1 MDFSYLDSWMEKELR
16 QEEVEETGQG
26 YRNIWIVAETSQGS
40 LSMPTLEVMGQA
52 RDLADQ
58 IGVYVYG
65 ALLGE
70 TGEPLTEELL
80 AYGADKI
87 LVADDPTHPDRLAR
101 YHPETYTKTLEDLVN
116 RYHPEILLLPASPQG
131 NDLAPRLAQRLNTG
145 LTSHCI
151 KLEIDMAERLLLST
165 CPILGGEV
173 YHTYTCPMA
182 RPQMATLQPG
192 YFRLPSRDSSRS
204 GEVQKVAV
212 DLEGISG
219 RLTWSSL
226 DAAPFQQPV
235 SLSKASIVVS
245 AGRGMGDGQ
254 GFELVKQLAAALG
267 GVVAGS
273 RGAFDQGWITEDQ
286 IVGVGG
292 QMIAPRLY
300 VACGISGD
308 IHHYFGVQDAKFV
321 LAINPD
327 EQAPIMKIA
336 NIAVVGDARQVIP
349 ALLKALTG

>member
-1 MDFSYLDSWMEKELR
+1 MDFSYLDSLMEKEHR

-26 YRNIWIVAETSQGS
+26 YRNIWMVAETSQDG
-40 LSMPTLEVMGQA
+40 LSMPSLEVMGQA

-58 IGVYVYG
+58 IGVYVYCV
-65 ALLGE
+65 LLGE
-70 TGEPLTEELL
+70 AGEPLAGELF

-87 LVADDPTHPDRLAR
+87 LMADDPTHPERLAA
-101 YHPETYTKTLEDLVN
+101 YQPETYTKALEDLVK
-116 RYHPEILLLPASPQG
+116 RYHPEILLLPASHQG
-131 NDLAPRLAQRLNTG
+131 NDLAPRLAQQLNTG

-151 KLEIDMAERLLLST
+151 KLEIDMSERLLLGT

-173 YHTYTCPMA
+173 YHTYTCPIA

-192 YFRLPSRDSSRS
+192 YFHLPSRDSSRS

-212 DLEGISG
+212 DLEDIVG
-219 RLTWSSL
+219 RSTWSSL
-226 DAAPFQQPV
+226 DATPFQQPL
-235 SLSKASIVVS
+235 SLSKAPIVVS

-267 GVVAGS
+267 GIVAGS

-286 IVGVGG
+286 IVGIGG

-308 IHHYFGVQDAKFV
+308 IHHYFGVQDAKFI

-327 EQAPIMKIA
+327 EHAPIMKVA
-336 NIAVVGDARQVIP
+336 NIAVVGDAHQVIP